1 MDSLARKIKERVTDN
16 HSRLTMVRNADGF
29 LSRPDTQETVRREY
43 GVLLLP
49 VKSGIELRVRFE
61 VEDRSSEQNVCYIVG
76 RDTMLLPDM
85 KPYIKDKGS
94 INLSDLMPA
103 YDALQIKKAALSWSM
118 ASDMYKQK
126 YAYNLSSMQTQD
138 VLKSAENIYGD
149 SIEKVTE
156 DLCSIKLE
164 WDNPQ
169 TIHDLS
175 EVILRAIR
183 NDSYDAI
190 EKFVSQI
197 NDDFQMWLN
206 QHYSVLSS
214 ASHYKSPKL
223 VNSVLPHIAYK
234 HDRQE
239 KLALIVID
247 GMTYWQYLVLDKYL
261 RSSGMQPVCDM
272 TMAWIPTITKL
283 SRQAI
288 FRGDNPLLN
297 YQQTPSAEE
306 RLWKS
311 FWTSPSRKG
320 KRMDEYELAYE
331 HGSLCTGSN
340 APMRLALVDVE
351 LDEKMHA
358 STDNKDLYSLTDN
371 WARRAAE
378 DILAIHNMGYTIYL
392 TTDHGNILSHGWR
405 GLNSQEKTFLYK
417 DGSRGTRHLIYNDVA
432 AMNDFIAENT
442 EVSDNWMH
450 GDKWLVWRTN
460 QCFKASDCI
469 THGGSHFLEVV
480 IPFIKINSSTK

>member
-1 MDSLARKIKERVTDN
+1 MDSLARKIKERVTDS
-16 HSRLTMVRNADGF
+16 HSRLTMVRNADEF
-29 LSRPDTQETVRREY
+29 LSRPDTQEAVRREF

-49 VKSGIELRVRFE
+49 VRSGVELRVRFE
-61 VEDRSSEQNVCYIVG
+61 MEDRTSEQKVCYIVSS
-76 RDTMLLPDM
+76 DIIPLPDM
-85 KPYIKDKGS
+85 KPFIADKGS

-103 YDALQIKKAALSWSM
+103 YDALQIKKAALPWSM
-118 ASDMYKQK
+118 ASEMYKQK
-126 YAYNLSSMQTQD
+126 YMYNLSPMQTQNAVNSTED
-138 VLKSAENIYGD
+138 IYGD
-149 SIEKVTE
+149 SIEKMTE
-156 DLCSIKLE
+156 NLYCIKLE
-164 WDNPQ
+164 WGRPQ
-169 TIHDLS
+169 TIRDLS
-175 EVILRAIR
+175 TVILRAIR

-197 NDDFQMWLN
+197 NDNFQVWLN

-214 ASHYKSPKL
+214 ASYYKSPKL
-223 VNSVLPHIAYK
+223 VNRVLQHIAYK
-234 HDRQE
+234 HERQE
-239 KLALIVID
+239 KIALVVVD
-247 GMTYWQYLVLDKYL
+247 GMAYWQYLVLDKYL
-261 RSSGMQPVCDM
+261 RSNGMQPVSDM

-288 FRGDNPLLN
+288 FRGDSPLLS
-297 YQQTPSAEE
+297 YQQNPSAEE

-311 FWTSPSRKG
+311 FWTSPSRKD

-331 HGSLCTGSN
+331 HGSLCVGSDT
-340 APMRLALVDVE
+340 PMRLALVDVE

-378 DILAIHNMGYTIYL
+378 DILAIHEMGYTIYL
-392 TTDHGNILSHGWR
+392 TTDHGNVLSHGWR
-405 GLNSQEKTFLYK
+405 ALNSQEKTFLYN
-417 DGSRGTRHLIYNDVA
+417 DGSRGTRHLIYNA
-432 AMNDFIAENT
+432 PAPMNDFVAANP
-442 EVSDNWMH
+442 VASSNWMI

-480 IPFIKINSSTK
+480 IPFIKINFSAK

>member
-1 MDSLARKIKERVTDN
+1 MDNLARKIRERVTDS

-29 LSRPDTQETVRREY
+29 LSRPDTQEAVRREC

-49 VKSGIELRVRFE
+49 VRSGVELRVRFE
-61 VEDRSSEQNVCYIVG
+61 MEDRTSEQKVCYIVG
-76 RDTMLLPDM
+76 SDIVPLPDM
-85 KPYIKDKGS
+85 KHFITDKGS

-103 YDALQIKKAALSWSM
+103 YDVLQIKKAALSWNM

-138 VLKSAENIYGD
+138 VLKSAEDIYGD
-149 SIEKVTE
+149 SIEKIN
-156 DLCSIKLE
+156 DDFRSIKLE
-164 WDNPQ
+164 WDKPQ

-183 NDSYDAI
+183 NNSYNAI
-190 EKFVSQI
+190 EGILSQI
-197 NDDFQMWLN
+197 NDEFQIWLN

-214 ASHYKSPKL
+214 ASYYKSPKL
-223 VNSVLPHIAYK
+223 VNRVLPHIAYK
-234 HDRQE
+234 HNRQE
-239 KLALIVID
+239 KVALIVID

-261 RSSGMQPVCDM
+261 HGNGMKPVNDM

-288 FRGDNPLLN
+288 FRGDSPQLS
-297 YQQTPSAEE
+297 YQQNPSAEE

-311 FWTSPSRKG
+311 FWTSPFRKG

-340 APMRLALVDVE
+340 APIRLALVDVE

-392 TTDHGNILSHGWR
+392 TTDHGNVLSHGWR

-432 AMNDFIAENT
+432 AMNDFIAENA
-442 EVSDNWMH
+442 EVSDNWMQR
-450 GDKWLVWRTN
+450 DKWLVWRAN
-460 QCFKASDCI
+460 LCFKASGCI

>member
-1 MDSLARKIKERVTDN
+1 MDNLARKIKERGTDS

-29 LSRPDTQETVRREY
+29 LSRPDTQEAVRREC

-49 VKSGIELRVRFE
+49 VRSGVELRVRFE
-61 VEDRSSEQNVCYIVG
+61 MEDRTSEQKVCYIVG
-76 RDTMLLPDM
+76 CDIVPLPDM
-85 KPYIKDKGS
+85 KPFITDKGS

-103 YDALQIKKAALSWSM
+103 YDVLQIKKAALSWNM

-138 VLKSAENIYGD
+138 VLKSAEDIYGD
-149 SIEKVTE
+149 SIEKIT
-156 DLCSIKLE
+156 DDFRSIKLE
-164 WDNPQ
+164 WDKPQ

-175 EVILRAIR
+175 EVILHAIR
-183 NDSYDAI
+183 NNSYNAI
-190 EKFVSQI
+190 EGILSQI
-197 NDDFQMWLN
+197 NDDFQTWLN
-206 QHYSVLSS
+206 RHYSVLPS
-214 ASHYKSPKL
+214 ASYYKSPKL
-223 VNSVLPHIAYK
+223 VNRVLPHIAYK
-234 HDRQE
+234 HNRQE
-239 KLALIVID
+239 KVALIVID

-261 RSSGMQPVCDM
+261 HGNGMKPVSDM
-272 TMAWIPTITKL
+272 MMAWIPTITKL

-288 FRGDNPLLN
+288 FRGDSPLLS
-297 YQQTPSAEE
+297 YQQNPSAEE

-378 DILAIHNMGYTIYL
+378 DILAIYNMGYTIYL
-392 TTDHGNILSHGWR
+392 TTDHGNVLSHGWR

-432 AMNDFIAENT
+432 PMNDFIAANP
-442 EVSDNWMH
+442 EVSGDWMQ
-450 GDKWLVWRTN
+450 GDKWLVWRAN
-460 QCFKASDCI
+460 LCFKASGCI